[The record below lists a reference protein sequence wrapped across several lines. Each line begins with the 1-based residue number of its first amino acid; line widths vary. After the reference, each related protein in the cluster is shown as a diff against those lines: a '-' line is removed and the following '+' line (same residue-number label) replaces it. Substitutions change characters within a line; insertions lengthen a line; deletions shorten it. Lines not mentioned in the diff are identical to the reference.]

1 MISLQWPWL
10 LLLLPLP
17 WLLRWLL
24 PPRQVRRDALRMPT
38 LLADAQTSEQPL
50 QRRWPLWL
58 ATLIWLLLVL
68 AAARPER
75 LGEPLPVRSDAR
87 EMMLA
92 VDLSGSMEIADMT
105 WQGNRVDRLTMVKH
119 VLGDFILR
127 REGDRLGLILF
138 GDTAFLQTPMTYDRE
153 TVQQMLDDSV
163 IGLVGQRTAIG
174 DAVALAIK
182 RFRDKGDTNRV
193 VILLTDG
200 QNTAGNIMPQQAL
213 ELAQAFD
220 VKIYAIGVGADE
232 MVVENFFGRRRVNPS
247 SDLDEKLLSTLAES
261 TGGQFFRARNT
272 AELEQIYQ
280 RLDEL
285 EPVAGDKQPLRPRTA
300 LFYWPLAAA
309 LVLSVLYALL
319 ICGISIG
326 HHYRQKKGQQRAN
339 EDKQHG

>member
-319 ICGISIG
+319 ICGINIG